1 MADDNDLLSSGEVAR
16 RLGVT
21 PRAVGRWVARGL
33 LTPAVTTPGGRY
45 RFRWSEVE
53 RQLNALERAG
63 ATDFCAS
70 VFGSYEQKER
80 G

>member
-1 MADDNDLLSSGEVAR
+1 MPPYGRRVSDDNDLLSSGEVAR

-45 RFRWSEVE
+45 RFRWAEVE
-53 RQLNALERAG
+53 RQL
-63 ATDFCAS
+63 
-70 VFGSYEQKER
+70 R
-80 G
+80 GTGNRPHP